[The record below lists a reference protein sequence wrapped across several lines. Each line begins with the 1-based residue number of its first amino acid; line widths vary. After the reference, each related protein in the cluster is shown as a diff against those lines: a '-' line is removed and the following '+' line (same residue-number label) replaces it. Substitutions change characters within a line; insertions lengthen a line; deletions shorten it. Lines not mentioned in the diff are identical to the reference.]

1 MSRGL
6 NEKVSFR
13 VRKGQYEEADRL
25 KAAAYL
31 EVIKKSKENKG
42 INVFTRESEY
52 DQYFD
57 LETVLIT
64 PAEKVEAEGKKFKES
79 LI

>member
-31 EVIKKSKENKG
+31 EVIKKSKE
-42 INVFTRESEY
+42 IERISTY
-52 DQYFD
+52 
-57 LETVLIT
+57 
-64 PAEKVEAEGKKFKES
+64 P
-79 LI
+79 